1 MKKRFVLGVSLILG
15 LTAIL
20 ALLTA
25 HVPPALAADSELL
38 SQPTACCD

>member
-1 MKKRFVLGVSLILG
+1 MKKRIVLNVSLILG

-25 HVPPALAADSELL
+25 HVPNYSLQIL
-38 SQPTACCD
+38 SL